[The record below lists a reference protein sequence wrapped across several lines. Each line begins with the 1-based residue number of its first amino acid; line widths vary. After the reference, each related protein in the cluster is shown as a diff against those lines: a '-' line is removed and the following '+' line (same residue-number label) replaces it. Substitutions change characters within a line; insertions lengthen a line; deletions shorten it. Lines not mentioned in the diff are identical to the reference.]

1 MELLGILNR
10 HHVLNVLYHT
20 DHRRISAW
28 VRTDRTD
35 LIIGN
40 VMANLAILH
49 IVFHTYDSIRKAIY
63 VLSRLA

>member
-1 MELLGILNR
+1 MELMGILNR

-20 DHRRISAW
+20 DHRRITAW
-28 VRTDRTD
+28 VRTDRTN

>member
-20 DHRRISAW
+20 DYRGVSAW
-28 VRTDRTD
+28 VRTDRTN
-35 LIIGN
+35 LIIRN
-40 VMANLAILH
+40 IMANLAILH
-49 IVFHTYDSIRKAIY
+49 IVFHTYDGIRKAIY